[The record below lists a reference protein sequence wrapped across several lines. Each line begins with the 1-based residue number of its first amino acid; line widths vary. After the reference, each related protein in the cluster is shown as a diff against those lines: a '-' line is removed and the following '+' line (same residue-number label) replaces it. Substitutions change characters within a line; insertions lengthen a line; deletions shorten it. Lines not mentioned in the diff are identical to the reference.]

1 MSLFASFKFIASLA
15 SRLLPVEK
23 RRMVNLAA
31 PKLPFSTGVQTLTP
45 GVYIAM
51 NGRIFDSDRVRKNP
65 DKNWFEIVEE

>member
-1 MSLFASFKFIASLA
+1 LFASFKFIASLA

-23 RRMVNLAA
+23 ESMVDLAA
-31 PKLPFSTGVQTLTP
+31 PKLPFFTGVQILTP

-65 DKNWFEIVEE
+65 DKNRFEIVEE

>member
-1 MSLFASFKFIASLA
+1 
-15 SRLLPVEK
+15 VEK
-23 RRMVNLAA
+23 GRMVNWAA

-65 DKNWFEIVEE
+65 DKNWFEVVEE